1 MSNFHPIDLHQ
12 LSINPFQA
20 IADQWMLITAEKP
33 VDGQPKANTMT
44 ASWGGL
50 GHLWGKD
57 VAFAFIRPQRYTKQ
71 FVDENDCFSLCFFG
85 GEQMEALRYLGTAS
99 GRDEDK
105 IAKSGLTLTHID
117 SVPCFEEARLVLL
130 CRKLYVQT
138 LNPEQFTDR
147 TVADSCYPNHDFH
160 DLDIAEI
167 QKALVR

>member
-1 MSNFHPIDLHQ
+1 MSFKEIKPEELNF
-12 LSINPFQA
+12 NPFTR
-20 IADQWMLITAEKP
+20 IGSDWMLLTAGTEDKF
-33 VDGQPKANTMT
+33 NTMT

-117 SVPCFEEARLVLL
+117 SVPCFEEASLVLL

-138 LNPEQFTDR
+138 LEPEQFTDR
-147 TVADSCYPNHDFH
+147 AVADSCYPNHDFH
-160 DLDIAEI
+160 DLYIAEI